1 MDADVRGRRGL
12 ATAVEVVLASVLAV
26 CLFASAGVVPV
37 PGIALSLL
45 CPLPFVVVGL
55 RHGRMVLLAALILA
69 TLFLIVSFA
78 TLQGLV
84 FLLEFG
90 APAVAL
96 EAGLRRGVRTEVVVI
111 TAAVALALGG
121 MAALAVATGHWDRPV
136 VAVER
141 HLEGLFA
148 EMESLTDRMGISD
161 GAGSAELPTGR
172 LRAGILAAFPG
183 LVFVGSL
190 LIAAGYFR
198 VLQSLLRRWPE
209 QLGSV
214 SAVPFRWELPE
225 PLVWTVIASGALLL
239 TGMPWP
245 KIVGLNGLIMVL
257 GLYFLQGLSIA
268 AFLFRRFRLPR
279 VLAALSVI
287 LLLLQPFFTLLVAGL
302 GLFDVWF
309 AFRRVSLP
317 RSPR

>member
-1 MDADVRGRRGL
+1 MDAVVWERGRL
-12 ATAVEVVLASVLAV
+12 ATAGEVVLTSVLAV

-37 PGIALSLL
+37 LGLALSLL
-45 CPLPFVVVGL
+45 CPLPFVVLGL
-55 RHGRMVLLAALILA
+55 RHGRPALLVGLALA
-69 TLFLIVSFA
+69 TLMLIVPFT

-96 EAGLRRGVRTEVVVI
+96 EAGLRRGVRSEVVVI
-111 TAAVALALGG
+111 TAAAALALGG
-121 MAALAVATGHWDRPV
+121 IAALALATGQWDRPA

-148 EMESLTDRMGISD
+148 DMESLTARMGVSD
-161 GAGSAELPTGR
+161 DPGAGEIPTRR
-172 LRAGILAAFPG
+172 LRTVILAAFPG

-190 LIAAGYFR
+190 LTAAGYLW
-198 VLQSLLRRWPE
+198 VLQGSLVRWPGW
-209 QLGSV
+209 LGSV
-214 SAVPFRWELPE
+214 SATPFRWELPE
-225 PLVWTVIASGALLL
+225 PLVWAFIASAALFL

-245 KIVGLNGLIMVL
+245 RLVGLNGLIMLL

-268 AFLFRRFRLPR
+268 VFLFRRFQLPR

-287 LLLLQPFFTLLVAGL
+287 VLLLQPFFTLLVAGV
-302 GLFDVWF
+302 GLFDVWC

-317 RSPR
+317 RPPR